1 MPIKRITPKY
11 KAKEYLDSRLE
22 RFRKS
27 IINSLSHVGEVAL
40 TQARNNHKY
49 TDRTGNLT
57 SSIGY
62 CILDNGRVEIE
73 STFEVVA
80 GGQEGAE
87 KGRQFLNQ
95 LKAENSKGIVFIMVA
110 GMNYAKYVE
119 AMGLD
124 VLDSAEIMAERM
136 VPQILKAL
144 KL

>member
-62 CILDNGRVEIE
+62 CILDNGKVVLE
-73 STFEVVA
+73 SEFEVVL
-80 GGQEGAE
+80 GGHEGA
-87 KGRQFLNQ
+87 KIGKQFLEEI
-95 LKAENSKGIVFIMVA
+95 KKEHKEGIVFIMVA
-110 GMNYAKYVE
+110 GMNYAVYVE

-124 VLDSAEIMAERM
+124 VLDSAEIMAKQM
-136 VPQILKAL
+136 VPEILKEIRL
-144 KL
+144 